1 MTTPSHRVGGGLGG
15 LPRAQDVIEQVL
27 ELAGGECLVLVE
39 ESSTAEVRFANNLTT
54 TNGVRRN
61 RRVTVVRFVDSGSG
75 MAAGVASRGG
85 VFDLAGLV
93 ESATA
98 DAASSPPADDAKPLM
113 DDGVSPSAFELEP
126 GETDLTVLS
135 GVLAGLAGAFR
146 RAEATGTVLAG
157 FAEHTVETVYLGSST
172 GLRLRHRQP
181 TGAMQ
186 LVGRRADGSNSAW
199 VGQGTPDFAN
209 VSIEGMEEAVVRRLS
224 WGERHQELPAG
235 RYPVILPP
243 EAVADLMVGLLGSAG
258 GKEAED
264 GRTVFSVP
272 GGGTRVGERLAALPF
287 RLRSDPREP
296 GLECAPFLA
305 TPGSSAD
312 VSVFDNGMAL
322 SPTAWIDDGRLTTLE
337 YHRAGAARAG
347 VPAAPPVDNLV
358 LEVPG
363 SSGTVDDLVADTDRG
378 LLLTCLWYIRE
389 VDAATLLMTGLTR
402 DGVYVIEDGAV
413 VGAANNFRFNES
425 PVDLL
430 SRTSQVGATVR
441 ALGREYG
448 EWVNRTA
455 MPPLRIPDFNM
466 SSTSAAS

>member
-1 MTTPSHRVGGGLGG
+1 VTTPSHQETGGHG
-15 LPRAQDVIEQVL
+15 LPPAQDLIEQVL
-27 ELAGGECLVLVE
+27 ELAGGPCVVLVE
-39 ESSTAEVRFANNLTT
+39 ESSAAEVRFANNLTT

-61 RRVTVVRFVDSGSG
+61 RRTTVARLVDSGSG
-75 MAAGVASRGG
+75 VAAGMASRGG
-85 VFDLAGLV
+85 VFDVAEAV
-93 ESATA
+93 ASATA
-98 DAASSPPADDAKPLM
+98 DAVSSPPADDAMPLVEA
-113 DDGVSPSAFELEP
+113 GVSPSAFDREP
-126 GETDLTVLS
+126 GETDLDVLS

-146 RAEATGTVLAG
+146 RAEATDTVLAG
-157 FAEHTVETVYLGSST
+157 FAEHTIETTYLGSST

-186 LVGRRADGSNSAW
+186 LVGRSADGSNSAW
-199 VGQGTPDFAN
+199 VGQGTPDFGD
-209 VSIEGMEEAVVRRLS
+209 VDIGSMEEAVVRRLS
-224 WGERHQELPAG
+224 WGARRHELPAG

-243 EAVADLMVGLLGSAG
+243 QAVADLMVGLLGSAG

-264 GRTVFSVP
+264 GRTVFSAP
-272 GGGTRVGERLAALPF
+272 GGGTRVGEQLAALPF

-296 GLECAPFLA
+296 GLECAPFLV
-305 TPGSSAD
+305 TSGSSAD
-312 VSVFDNGMAL
+312 VSVFDNGLPLA
-322 SPTAWIDDGRLTTLE
+322 PTTWIDDGRLTTLE
-337 YHRAGAARAG
+337 YHRAGAARSG
-347 VPAAPPVDNLV
+347 VPVAAPVDNLI

-363 SSGTVDDLVADTDRG
+363 SSGTVDELVAGTERG

-402 DGVYVIEDGAV
+402 DGVYVIEDGRV

-430 SRTSQVGATVR
+430 SRTSRVGTTVR

-455 MPPLRIPDFNM
+455 MPPLLIPDFNM